1 MRDVL
6 CTFRLFFV
14 VFEALFIA
22 VVLFFFGGERE

>member
-22 VVLFFFGGERE
+22 VVVFFWRGT